1 MIYNI
6 FTLKN
11 YKTKRDDPKIIIT
24 GKKNE
29 ILASLATDKGYHELL
44 RENTEYNLFFDLDKI
59 PLDEDHL
66 IYEFI
71 EALCRSL
78 RLDITDI
85 KYTLSKKDTLSYHI
99 AIPQKRA
106 TIATQLEMAKRVKEK
121 FDYVDLAVYQNNRF
135 FRLPNQTNKEKPLA
149 HIIINGSIID
159 FVLAIEQPN
168 ADLLTLKENV
178 EEKPA
183 KEYEIKKTYATDEQI
198 TQMLKLLPKLYLD
211 DYSKWIIIT
220 NILKGQDKYELWD
233 NWSKQSKQYNYRKNL
248 SIWKS
253 TKKIIFDVNYLIQ
266 LTNFNLF
273 KIYIPIIEQKKMK
286 EMNNKYLYDSNDN
299 NSKFTFDDFSKNQTV
314 IIQSCTGTGKT
325 TAVAEHTA
333 KYLEDNKHLNVL
345 SIISRITLGD
355 QHIKSFNN
363 KNIKMFSY
371 SHGLVK
377 NKHFI
382 VCINSLLMM
391 KDLKDDDFKNYIVFI
406 DEINSFIEHLTHN
419 ETLHHELKKIYSLL
433 MRIVKNAHK
442 VIVADALISD
452 SVFTFLKARQEYFF
466 IKNDYKKYDGV
477 NAHRLKNENDFKT
490 ELERRIKNNEPFF
503 FGCDS
508 CSIVEEY
515 FYYFYEQ
522 SENKE
527 MFCLFTANHK
537 FNITDANE
545 QFRNKFLFFSP
556 AITTAVDF
564 NIETKQDV
572 FIYIKGQSILPSG
585 SFQQTTRTRNIKELF
600 YYSSAPPSEPKYN
613 NLDEVKDKYNKMII
627 TNDLLTEM
635 SLYVDEE
642 DNIKMSNNTFF
653 NLFCYNEYVKDTYNT
668 NKISHFEEILKQN
681 KFILDSRGE
690 KSKIDPEV
698 KLEMTDLRTDI
709 DDNFFNDFLT
719 SDNRNDD
726 KYKVILDRIELLNLP
741 INDDEVL
748 TKYKDFLMSSHKLTT
763 HLDVIRF
770 FKTDQ
775 YIQVKL
781 QIVNEKNFKV
791 KQFDNI
797 YNKISIFR
805 NLQNKYNLSLDMLN
819 YFHNDAVNFSDSE
832 WDHIKKVFRYTKE
845 KPTTLYEFKP
855 IYIQMIKSI
864 TDAKIITSKQER
876 NNDNKINIYKFNK
889 EVLKEHIN
897 LNMIANPECFGYD
910 AKYNKLLG
918 IEAHTRQTNN
928 EYVGNLDA
936 NIFN

>member
-1 MIYNI
+1 MYKI

-24 GKKNE
+24 GDKNQ
-29 ILASLATDKGYHELL
+29 ILEALTNDKGYHELL
-44 RENTEYNLFFDLDKI
+44 MDDIEYNLFYDIDKI
-59 PLDEDHL
+59 PLDQDYL
-66 IYEFI
+66 IYDFI
-71 EALCRSL
+71 ELLSKISHY
-78 RLDITDI
+78 DITDI
-85 KYTLSKKDTLSYHI
+85 KYTLSKKETLSFHI
-99 AIPQKRA
+99 SIPRIRA
-106 TIATQLEMAKRVKEK
+106 TLATQLGMAKKIKER
-121 FDYVDLAVYQNNRF
+121 FDYIDLAVYQNNRF

-149 HIIINGSIID
+149 HIIINGSMMD

-168 ADLLTLKENV
+168 SVVATLKDNI
-178 EEKPA
+178 EEIPI

-198 TQMLKLLPKLYLD
+198 KQMLELLPKLYLD

-220 NILKGQDKYELWD
+220 NILKGQDKQDLWN
-233 NWSKQSKQYNYRKNL
+233 NWSKKSKQYNYRKNL

-253 TKKIIFDVNYLIQ
+253 TKKIMFDIQYLIK

-273 KIYIPIIEQKKMK
+273 KIYTPIIEQKKMK
-286 EMNNKYLYDSNDN
+286 QMNNKYLYDKN
-299 NSKFTFDDFSKNQTV
+299 NNNAKFTYDDFLKNQT
-314 IIQSCTGTGKT
+314 IILESCTGTGKT
-325 TAVAEHTA
+325 TAVAEHTSN
-333 KYLEDNKHLNVL
+333 YLEDNKHLNVL

-355 QHIKSFNN
+355 QHIKSFNS

-371 SHGLVK
+371 SNGLVK

-419 ETLHHELKKIYSLL
+419 ETLHHDLKKIYSLL
-433 MRIVKNAHK
+433 MRIIKNAHK

-452 SVFTFLKARQEYFF
+452 SVFTFLKARQDYFF
-466 IKNDYKKYDGV
+466 IKNDFKKYDGI
-477 NAHRLKNENDFKT
+477 NAHRLKDENDFKV

-508 CSIVEEY
+508 CTIVEEY

-522 SENKE
+522 SENKD

-537 FNITDANE
+537 FNIVDANE

-600 YYSSAPPSEPKYN
+600 YYSSCSPSEPKYN
-613 NLDEVKDKYNKMII
+613 NLDEVKDKYNSMVI

-635 SLYVDEE
+635 SLYVDED

-668 NKISHFEEILKQN
+668 NKLSHYEEILKQN
-681 KFILDSRGE
+681 KFILDSKGE
-690 KSKIDPEV
+690 KSKIDPEI
-698 KLEMTDLRTDI
+698 KIEMADLRTDI
-709 DDNFFNDFLT
+709 DDNFFNDFLN
-719 SDNRNDD
+719 SSNRNDD

-741 INDDEVL
+741 INNDEIL
-748 TKYKDFLMSSHKLTT
+748 TTYKEYLMNPHKLTT
-763 HLDVIRF
+763 HLNIIRF
-770 FKTDQ
+770 FKTDH

-781 QIVNEKNFKV
+781 AIASEKNFKV

-805 NLQNKYNLSLDMLN
+805 NLQTKFNLSLDMLN
-819 YFHNDAVNFSDSE
+819 YINNDTVNFSDTE

-845 KPTTLYEFKP
+845 KPTTLFEFKP
-855 IYIQMIKSI
+855 VYIQMIKSI
-864 TDAKIITSKQER
+864 TDTQIIDSKRER
-876 NNDNKINIYKFNK
+876 NNGGKINIYKFNQDY
-889 EVLKEHIN
+889 LKEHIY
-897 LNMIANPECFGYD
+897 LNSISNPNYFSYD
-910 AKYNKLLG
+910 PKYNSLLG
-918 IEAHTRQTNN
+918 IKANVKNNNN
-928 EYVGNLDA
+928 EYKGNLDE
-936 NIFN
+936 NIFD